1 MVGCLLGG
9 NVGLVDSGTSVWL
22 QDGSADGSQVGGD
35 VGWSVGVIVLG
46 ALEVVHTALGRYV
59 GECVTGVILGEY
71 VGCFVNGVA
80 DGLYV
85 GTLDTITMLGA

>member
-1 MVGCLLGG
+1 M
-9 NVGLVDSGTSVWL
+9 
-22 QDGSADGSQVGGD
+22 QDCSADGSHVGGD
-35 VGWSVGVIVLG
+35 VGWFVGVVVLG

-80 DGLYV
+80 DGLCV
-85 GTLDTITMLGA
+85 GTLETIKILGA